1 MFLTFIEMIFYS
13 LNETIGVVIFKA
25 TDMGGSMFVHTFGAY
40 FGVAACY
47 FF

>member
-1 MFLTFIEMIFYS
+1 MIFYG
-13 LNETIGVVIFKA
+13 LNEAIGFLSFKA

-40 FGVAACY
+40 FGVAASY